1 MFETLEKQLERKFR
15 NKWGRWDLNP
25 RHPAP
30 EAGSLNQAD
39 LRPRRSANNIQ
50 YYLFNRNFRFNRMI
64 RTLFQSF
71 CLVSY
76 FFQLQNPLV

>member
-1 MFETLEKQLERKFR
+1 MFEILLKNDLLKFL

-39 LRPRRSANNIQ
+39 LRPRRPAPDYSI
-50 YYLFNRNFRFNRMI
+50 LS
-64 RTLFQSF
+64 FQ
-71 CLVSY
+71 
-76 FFQLQNPLV
+76 